1 MDKNG
6 LLGRMFKARAS
17 YLFIAPSVLILGL
30 FIFLP
35 VVLTFVMSTQFLPS
49 IDRGIFVGLDNYAAL
64 LHDASFWSSLLI
76 TGQYVLM
83 TVPFMVCGSLFFA
96 VLLNIRTPFQ
106 AFFKGLYYL
115 PVICSGIMVGVVWK
129 WIYHGEIGV
138 MNYFLGLLGMEPR
151 IWLGDPAL
159 ALPSLALVGIWKN
172 VGYYMIIF
180 LAGLQTVPEELYEA
194 ARIDGARKVP
204 IFFRITLPLL
214 KPIVVTVLILATI
227 AAFQAF
233 DMIYVMTFGGP
244 MESTSTILWK
254 IYVTSFV
261 KSQPGEGAAMG
272 VVLFVIIL
280 GLSLVQFFYFKEES
294 LG

>member
-1 MDKNG
+1 MSNKG
-6 LLGRMFKARAS
+6 LLRRIHEARAS
-17 YLFIAPSVLILGL
+17 YLFIAPCLVILGL

-49 IDRGIFVGLDNYAAL
+49 IDRQVFVGLENYAAL
-64 LHDASFWSSLLI
+64 VHDASFWNSLLV
-76 TGQYVLM
+76 TGEYVLM
-83 TVPFMVCGSLFFA
+83 TVPLMVCGSLLFA
-96 VLLNIRTPFQ
+96 VLLNVRSPLQ
-106 AFFKGLYYL
+106 GFFKGLYYL
-115 PVICSGIMVGVVWK
+115 PVICSGVMVGVVWK
-129 WIYHGEIGV
+129 WIFHGEIGV
-138 MNYFLGLLGMEPR
+138 LNYVLGLFGVKPR
-151 IWLGDPAL
+151 IWLGNPSL
-159 ALPSLALVGIWKN
+159 ALPSLALVGLWKS

-180 LAGLQTVPEELYEA
+180 LAGLQTISEELYEA
-194 ARIDGARKVP
+194 ARIDGARKIR
-204 IFFRITLPLL
+204 IFFGITLPLL

-227 AAFQAF
+227 AAFQSF

-244 MESTSTILWK
+244 VESTSTILWK

-280 GLSLVQFFYFKEES
+280 ALSLVQFYSFKEES